1 MAELA
6 VPLIALGSMY
16 IISKQKDKKI
26 KSDIQGLQGL
36 EGFTNMTQTLNP
48 LPGVN
53 PPRPVINFPLTEP
66 VKTSNN
72 TSAYMN
78 ANQVTDKYFNPNN
91 YAAQEKRN
99 TGNYGVGGGTQ
110 TTYSLTGKEIDKE
123 KFKHNN
129 MMPYFGG
136 KIRGATADTNI
147 TESLLDNMQGQGS
160 QIYAKRE
167 QAPMFKP
174 QEGYQFANG
183 SPNVSDFMQS
193 RVNPGMRMANVKP
206 WDEQR
211 VAPGLNQGFTNSG
224 NLGFNSG
231 MEAREMWL
239 DRGVDELRVATNP
252 KTTFELKGHEGPGT
266 YYIKTAQS
274 LETQGKIEKHLP
286 EKFFASGPER
296 WMTTTGI
303 EKAQTARGIED
314 LRDVSRIATTAEYYG
329 SRANQNE
336 GTYVNGEYMPVKRPV
351 LPVKDHATLSSV
363 GAGLPTTGDYGIQSY
378 SNLHNNRSTTNRGD
392 TTVGAAGGFMKA
404 IVSPLMDFLRPTR
417 KEDVVDNMRSSGNA
431 GTTVSNGKVFN
442 PADRTKTTIRE
453 MTEADLDCNHMN
465 VQAQAGNAYLVSKQ
479 QPVAMQRDTT
489 TTSHTGVAGSNGFT
503 ATKSYEAE
511 YKQRNNVNKTQTN
524 RPNQGGMQI
533 FTQTDNISIQKRDG
547 DRDNNR
553 WWVPSASSTAGFTAR
568 GATETLDRMKVTE
581 SYDQNINTDR
591 IAPEILN
598 AFKSNP
604 YTQSLSSWA

>member
-16 IISKQKDKKI
+16 VISKQKDKKN
-26 KSDIQGLQGL
+26 KSDIQGM
-36 EGFTNMTQTLNP
+36 EGYTNMTQTRNP
-48 LPGVN
+48 LPGIN
-53 PPRPVINFPLTEP
+53 PAYPAVNFPLTEP

-72 TSAYMN
+72 TSAYIN
-78 ANQVTDKYFNPNN
+78 ANQTTDKFYNPNN
-91 YAAQEKRN
+91 YAAQETRN
-99 TGNYGVGGGTQ
+99 TGNYGVGGGNQ
-110 TTYSLTGKEIDKE
+110 TTYSLTGKAIDKE

-136 KIRGATADTNI
+136 KVRGATADSNI
-147 TESLLDNMQGQGS
+147 TESVLDNMQGQGS
-160 QIYAKRE
+160 QIYSKRE

-174 QEGYQFANG
+174 QEGYQYANG

-211 VAPGLNQGFTNSG
+211 VAPGLNQGFTNGG

-252 KTTFELKGHEGPGT
+252 KTTFELQGHEGPGT
-266 YYIKTAQS
+266 YYIKTAPA

-303 EKAQTARGIED
+303 EKGQTSRGIEE
-314 LRDVSRIATTAEYYG
+314 LRDVSRIDTTAEYYG
-329 SRANQNE
+329 SRANQGE
-336 GTYVNGEYMPVKRPV
+336 GAYVNGAYMPVRRPV
-351 LPVKDHATLSSV
+351 LPVKDHATISSI
-363 GAGLPTTGDYGIQSY
+363 GAGQPTTGDYGIQSY
-378 SNLHNNRSTTNRGD
+378 SNLNNNRSTTRADGQM
-392 TTVGAAGGFMKA
+392 GAAGGFMKA
-404 IVSPLMDFLRPTR
+404 IVSPLLDFLRPTR
-417 KEDVVDNMRSSGNA
+417 KEDVVDNMRSGGNL
-431 GTTVSNGKVFN
+431 GTTVSNGQIFN
-442 PADRTKTTIRE
+442 PADRTKTTIKE
-453 MTEADLDCNHMN
+453 MTEAELDCNHMN
-465 VQAQAGNAYLVSKQ
+465 VQHQSANAYLVSKH
-479 QPVAMQRDTT
+479 QPVGVQRDSTT
-489 TTSHTGVAGSNGFT
+489 SSHTGVAGSNGFN

-524 RPNQGGMQI
+524 RPNQGGMQL

-553 WWVPSASSTAGFTAR
+553 WWVPSSGGTAGFTAR
-568 GATETLDRMKVTE
+568 AATENLDRMKVTE

>member
-16 IISKQKDKKI
+16 VISKQKDKNKS
-26 KSDIQGLQGL
+26 KSDIQGL
-36 EGFTNMTQTLNP
+36 EGYTNMTQTRNA

-53 PPRPVINFPLTEP
+53 PPNPAINFPLTEP

-78 ANQVTDKYFNPNN
+78 ANQTTDKYYNPAN
-91 YAAQEKRN
+91 YALNETRN

-110 TTYSLTGKEIDKE
+110 TTYSMTGKPIDKE

-136 KIRGATADTNI
+136 KVRGATADTNI
-147 TESLLDNMQGQGS
+147 TESVLDNMQGQGS
-160 QIYAKRE
+160 QFFAKRE

-211 VAPGLNQGFTNSG
+211 VAPGLNQGYTNEG

-231 MEAREMWL
+231 MEARDLWL

-252 KTTFELKGHEGPGT
+252 KTTFELQGHEGPGT
-266 YYIKTAQS
+266 YYIKTAPNTQ
-274 LETQGKIEKHLP
+274 TQGKVEKHLP
-286 EKFFASGPER
+286 EKYFVSGPER

-303 EKAQTARGIED
+303 EKGQTSRGIED
-314 LRDVSRIATTAEYYG
+314 LRNVSRIDTTAEYYG
-329 SRANQNE
+329 SRANQSE
-336 GTYVNGEYMPVKRPV
+336 GTYVNGEFMPVRRPV
-351 LPVKDHATLSSV
+351 LPVKDHGTLSSM
-363 GAGLPTTGDYGIQSY
+363 GTGTATTGDYGIQGY
-378 SNLHNNRSTTNRGD
+378 SNLHNNRSSTRADG
-392 TTVGAAGGFMKA
+392 TVGAAGGFMKA

-431 GTTVSNGKVFN
+431 GTTVSNGTIFN
-442 PADRTKTTIRE
+442 PADRTKTTIKE
-453 MTEADLDCNHMN
+453 MTEAELDCNHMN
-465 VQAQAGNAYLVSKQ
+465 VQFQSANAYLVSQQ
-479 QPVAMQRDTT
+479 QPVNLQRDTT
-489 TTSHTGVAGSNGFT
+489 TVSHTGVAGSNGFN

-524 RPNQGGMQI
+524 RPNQGG
-533 FTQTDNISIQKRDG
+533 TQMFNQKENISIQKRDG

-553 WWVPSASSTAGFTAR
+553 WWVPSSGNTAGFTAR
-568 GATETLDRMKVTE
+568 GATESMDRMKVSE

-598 AFKSNP
+598 AFKNNP

>member
-16 IISKQKDKKI
+16 VISKQKDKKN
-26 KSDIQGLQGL
+26 KSDIQGM
-36 EGFTNMTQTLNP
+36 EGYTNMTQTRNP
-48 LPGVN
+48 LPGIN
-53 PPRPVINFPLTEP
+53 PAYPAVNFPLTEP

-72 TSAYMN
+72 TSAYIN
-78 ANQVTDKYFNPNN
+78 ANQTTDKFYNPNN
-91 YAAQEKRN
+91 YAAQETRN
-99 TGNYGVGGGTQ
+99 TGNYGVGGGNQ
-110 TTYSLTGKEIDKE
+110 TTYSLTGKAIDKE

-136 KIRGATADTNI
+136 KVRGATADSNI
-147 TESLLDNMQGQGS
+147 TESVLDNMQGQGS
-160 QIYAKRE
+160 QIYSKRE

-174 QEGYQFANG
+174 QEGYQYANG

-211 VAPGLNQGFTNSG
+211 VAPGLNQGFTNGG

-252 KTTFELKGHEGPGT
+252 KTTFELQGHEGPGT
-266 YYIKTAQS
+266 YYIKTAPA

-303 EKAQTARGIED
+303 EKGQTSRGIEE
-314 LRDVSRIATTAEYYG
+314 LRDVSRIDTTAEYYG
-329 SRANQNE
+329 SRANQGE
-336 GTYVNGEYMPVKRPV
+336 GAYVNGAYMPVRRPV
-351 LPVKDHATLSSV
+351 LPVKDHATISSI
-363 GAGLPTTGDYGIQSY
+363 GAGQPTTGDYGIQSY
-378 SNLHNNRSTTNRGD
+378 SNLNNNRSTTRADGQM
-392 TTVGAAGGFMKA
+392 GAAGGFMKA
-404 IVSPLMDFLRPTR
+404 IVSPLLDFLRPTR
-417 KEDVVDNMRSSGNA
+417 KEDVVDNMRSGGNI
-431 GTTVSNGKVFN
+431 GTTVSNGQIFN
-442 PADRTKTTIRE
+442 PADRTKTTIKE
-453 MTEADLDCNHMN
+453 MTEAELDCNHMN
-465 VQAQAGNAYLVSKQ
+465 VQHQSANAYLVSKH
-479 QPVAMQRDTT
+479 QPVGVQRDTT
-489 TTSHTGVAGSNGFT
+489 TSSHTGVAGSNGFN

-524 RPNQGGMQI
+524 RPNQGGMQL

-553 WWVPSASSTAGFTAR
+553 WWVPSSGGTAGFTAR
-568 GATETLDRMKVTE
+568 GATENLDRMKVTE